1 MPMDSVT
8 PLRCDD
14 DDDDDDDED
23 GSELGVQ
30 DAGLNRVQSGGSTD
44 PESEDVVDVGA
55 VGG

>member
-8 PLRCDD
+8 PLRC